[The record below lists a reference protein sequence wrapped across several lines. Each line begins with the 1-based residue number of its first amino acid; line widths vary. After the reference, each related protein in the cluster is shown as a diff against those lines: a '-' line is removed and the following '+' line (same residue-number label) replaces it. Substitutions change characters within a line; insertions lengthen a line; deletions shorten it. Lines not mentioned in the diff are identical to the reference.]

1 MATTAR
7 RAVFSAAMSVM
18 PEPPMRS
25 SRYSPRRQQTFDGI
39 GNQRDR
45 FGFDSGGSSTLLIQQ
60 S

>member
-1 MATTAR
+1 
-7 RAVFSAAMSVM
+7 MSVM

-45 FGFDSGGSSTLLIQQ
+45 FDSGASPTLLIQQ
-60 S
+60 SQDALHK